1 MVYYHQQQMSI
12 KRLEQTPGNA
22 GSSLYVNLVKVSQ
35 GLDADEEKLYQH
47 QAAHVQAT
55 GERAQPGT
63 A

>member
-1 MVYYHQQQMSI
+1 MSI

-22 GSSLYVNLVKVSQ
+22 GSWLYVNLVKVSQ